1 LNPFVPTHRVPPAGL
16 DSWPR
21 PDPLAA
27 AGPRID
33 GGLEVQVV
41 DRLGD
46 WAKVAFS
53 NGWTAWVDGRLL
65 AGTSAGAANPGLAAI
80 VAHPAKASSV
90 GGALLLV
97 LSSVLPWLRGGAS
110 GNAFDVPIKFLFD
123 YKSGNGGIKVGWLLI
138 ACSIVIVVAVIK
150 DADERI
156 ARGAG
161 IAAVAIAGLYAIQLQ
176 RLVSAAPGASL
187 TDLIGFG
194 VLLTAAGGIL
204 VIVAPKIGAK
214 PR

>member
-1 LNPFVPTHRVPPAGL
+1 MNPFVPTHRVPPAGL

-21 PDPLAA
+21 PDPLVA

-65 AGTSAGAANPGLAAI
+65 AGTSASATNPSLTAILAN
-80 VAHPAKASSV
+80 PAKAGTV

-97 LSSVLPWLRGGAS
+97 VSSLLPWLRGGLS
-110 GNAFDVPIKFLFD
+110 GNAFDVPIKFLLD
-123 YKSGNGGIKVGWLLI
+123 YKSAHDGIKVGWLLI
-138 ACSIVIVVAVIK
+138 LCSIVIVVAVVK

-176 RLVSAAPGASL
+176 RLVSTAPGTSL

-194 VLLTAAGGIL
+194 VLLTAACGIL